1 MLNPR
6 RPSFYR
12 RAFYRPSFYRR
23 GFAVACFILL
33 LSGPAAIPPSGPACA
48 ASAAVVAKPLTVIF
62 FGCQE
67 GYLKPCG

>member
-1 MLNPR
+1 MFNPW
-6 RPSFYR
+6 RPSLF
-12 RAFYRPSFYRR
+12 RR

-33 LSGPAAIPPSGPACA
+33 LSAPTAIPPGGPACA
-48 ASAAVVAKPLTVIF
+48 APAAAAAKPLTVIF